1 MHFLR
6 FLGLLVFITHTNVQA
21 QDAFESMLNEYA
33 TCAIEYTQSKED
45 QIFIAEESRSSC
57 QQQVDMIEMILT
69 AEMAQPI
76 LAEVEVVIAERLAL

>member
-1 MHFLR
+1 MYSVR

-33 TCAIEYTQSKED
+33 ICAIEYTQSKED
-45 QIFIAEESRSSC
+45 QMFIAEESRSSC

-76 LAEVEVVIAERLAL
+76 LAEVEVVVIERLAQ

>member
-1 MHFLR
+1 MYSVR
-6 FLGLLVFITHTNVQA
+6 FLGLLVFIVHTNVQS

-33 TCAIEYTQSKED
+33 TCAIEYTQSKDD
-45 QIFIAEESRSSC
+45 QTFIAEESRSSC

-76 LAEVEVVIAERLAL
+76 LAEVEVVVIERLAQ